1 MSAFDTLTKGVTLP
15 ASADW
20 SPRTPAIVGMGRDS
34 RFLWP
39 TLVTENA
46 GTDTSI
52 EDFRQTARVLT
63 GSVEHAI
70 DTTTDK
76 ASLASTIVLV
86 TEAMRQHAVTIDDI
100 PNALFD
106 SVPKLTSFL
115 GPEGQFAV
123 EQSLDARTM
132 AQIVAA
138 AVPFGMTGTTII
150 EQVRNGIAAMRATGA
165 NPTVLVLNPTDAAAL
180 DLIADA
186 GGFVFPLSAS
196 GSSSP
201 LWGLRV
207 VERIGAGNE
216 PPYLLDP
223 AMLGVLYLGQMQF
236 AADQYSGFRRN
247 LTTLRASRPT
257 RCSTCATP
265 TAPDAS
271 RAA

>member
-1 MSAFDTLTKGVTLP
+1 M
-15 ASADW
+15 
-20 SPRTPAIVGMGRDS
+20 
-34 RFLWP
+34 
-39 TLVTENA
+39 
-46 GTDTSI
+46 
-52 EDFRQTARVLT
+52 
-63 GSVEHAI
+63 
-70 DTTTDK
+70 
-76 ASLASTIVLV
+76 LV

-115 GPEGQFAV
+115 GSERQFAV
-123 EQSLDARTM
+123 EQSLDAHAM

-138 AVPFGMTGTTII
+138 AVAFGMTGTTSSSRSATASLRC
-150 EQVRNGIAAMRATGA
+150 VPLVPPDRAGA
-165 NPTVLVLNPTDAAAL
+165 QPHRRRRV

-236 AADQYSGFRRN
+236 AADDTLASGAPHDPAHRDQRVVHVRNADGARR
-247 LTTLRASRPT
+247 L
-257 RCSTCATP
+257 
-265 TAPDAS
+265 
-271 RAA
+271 AAA